1 VIFEGIV
8 VRTVSV
14 DAFDVVFVFAGSPF
28 SPVTGV
34 DVFAGVAG
42 AGTFLSG
49 PGRGIL
55 ILSCAEISVV
65 ESDQKKLATMI
76 NRKLFRDRRLMR
88 ILL

>member
-1 VIFEGIV
+1 MIFEGIV
-8 VRTVSV
+8 VWTVSV
-14 DAFDVVFVFAGSPF
+14 DAFDVVFVFAGSPV

-34 DVFAGVAG
+34 DAFAGVAG
-42 AGTFLSG
+42 AETFLSG

-55 ILSCAEISVV
+55 ILSCAEISLV
-65 ESDQKKLATMI
+65 ESNQKKLATMI